1 MAYVF
6 RGAAYGEI
14 VQQDN
19 SVLDYGNHG
28 RHPVSAVLIENGR
41 GVYDVIDI
49 PLSGLAHCVGKRD
62 HLLVHAAC
70 LAVGVGL
77 VLVAIQYLDFIFV
90 LKIDSAVPAG
100 LAFARYSYG
109 YAPLYVE
116 LETSETFFGE
126 DVSSSLVNGEDAT
139 TSISADKTTIL

>member
-19 SVLDYGNHG
+19 SVLNYGNHG

-41 GVYDVIDI
+41 RVYDVIDI
-49 PLSGLAHCVGKRD
+49 PLSRLAHCVGKRD
-62 HLLVHAAC
+62 HLFVHAPC

-77 VLVAIQYLDFIFV
+77 VLVAVQYLYFIFV
-90 LKIDSAVPAG
+90 LKIDAAVPAG
-100 LAFARYSYG
+100 LAFAGDSLRD
-109 YAPLYVE
+109 APLYVE

-126 DVSSSLVNGEDAT
+126 DVSSSLVNGEYAT
-139 TSISADKTTIL
+139 TSMSADKTTIL